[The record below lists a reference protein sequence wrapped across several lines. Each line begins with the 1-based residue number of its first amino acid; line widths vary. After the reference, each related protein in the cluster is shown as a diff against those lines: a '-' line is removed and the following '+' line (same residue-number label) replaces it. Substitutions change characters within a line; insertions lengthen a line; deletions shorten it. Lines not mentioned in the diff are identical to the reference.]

1 MIACLTCSFLLS
13 LTFVFSFTLGWSFL
27 WSVCLCVVLWLH
39 LKLGSLCLCQFV
51 FMLSFLLLLLCIS
64 VCVRVDAVV
73 MCVQLVTIQCFCART
88 LRVTSCLRMTTPL
101 LLFLNTS
108 CFLLLLNGLWFLISL
123 MSSLKVNIWWPFY
136 IRCLQKV
143 FGHIK
148 KFMDVIAS
156 NQVEALDILILFKTH
171 SVCQT

>member
-1 MIACLTCSFLLS
+1 MAGRLYIKPQIFIKYKVAQQKCCGLDCVIACLTCSFLLS
-13 LTFVFSFTLGWSFL
+13 LTFVFSFTLGWSFCDL
-27 WSVCLCVVLWLH
+27 CVLCVVLWLN

-51 FMLSFLLLLLCIS
+51 FMLSFLLLLCIS

-108 CFLLLLNGLWFLISL
+108 CFLLLLNGLCSNWFSFLISL
-123 MSSLKVNIWWPFY
+123 MSSLKVNI
-136 IRCLQKV
+136 
-143 FGHIK
+143 
-148 KFMDVIAS
+148 
-156 NQVEALDILILFKTH
+156 
-171 SVCQT
+171 